1 MPASNTKA
9 RFRTGGDAPQ
19 QRWSMNHVKLAGL
32 RRRPGL
38 TDLSLVV
45 FLATLTTTA
54 HAQDHSFQS
63 QGVELHYR
71 TAGSGTPLVLLSGG
85 PGFDV
90 DYMLPV
96 SDFLPA
102 GYQRIF
108 LEQRGTGRSRVA
120 NMTAENMTLQVVVED
135 LEALRVH
142 LKQERLLLLGHSWGG
157 MLAMAYA
164 AAHPDRIDRMIL
176 IGSGGPTLEFAER
189 FTDNIAARLRPE
201 DVEGRRHWESP
212 DTRGADPEKAAV
224 GAMKA
229 ILPGYFFDRTKALA
243 FAAELKDGSFHPAVN
258 SLLMRDLNKSYD
270 LRAGLREVDRPI
282 LIIQGYQDP
291 VSDKTADDI
300 HALLLGSTLRYI
312 NQSGHFPWIEQPEE
326 FRRAISGF
334 LVPASPTRD

>member
-1 MPASNTKA
+1 MPASNTK
-9 RFRTGGDAPQ
+9 GKGCE
-19 QRWSMNHVKLAGL
+19 SMNHTELAGL
-32 RRRPGL
+32 LSRPGL
-38 TDLSLVV
+38 AG
-45 FLATLTTTA
+45 LASIVCLGAVTATA
-54 HAQDHSFQS
+54 HAQDYSFQS

-96 SDFLPA
+96 SDALP
-102 GYQRIF
+102 GRYQRIF

-120 NMTAENMTLQVVVED
+120 TMTAENLTLRVVVED

-142 LKQERLLLLGHSWGG
+142 LKQERLVLVGHSWGA

-164 AAHPDRIDRMIL
+164 AAHPDRIDRLIL

-189 FTDNIAARLRPE
+189 FTDNITARLRPE
-201 DVEGRRHWESP
+201 DVEARRSWESP
-212 DTRGADPEKAAV
+212 DKRGGDPEKAAL

-229 ILPGYFFDRTKALA
+229 ILPGYFFDRAKALA

-258 SLLMRDLNKSYD
+258 SWLMADLNKSYD
-270 LRAGLREVDRPI
+270 LRAGLQKVDRPVLI
-282 LIIQGYQDP
+282 LQGHQDP

-300 HALLLGSTLRYI
+300 HALLSGSTLHYI
-312 NQSGHFPWIEQPEE
+312 NKCGHFPWIEQPEE
-326 FRRAISGF
+326 FRRALSEF
-334 LVPASPTRD
+334 LTPISPTRH